1 MQNYTRVAVSK
12 DGSTLLATAFYGPSP
27 DTNSQQGGVL
37 LSTDAGNTWSTV
49 PNIIFDYPSGA
60 AGLGVI
66 LQPLALSKDGSVM
79 VVGSPQSQLWL
90 STDKGATFVDIVDR
104 IAAADAVP
112 NPAAT
117 AAGTTAAS
125 TTPSVKVGC
134 LQS

>member
-1 MQNYTRVAVSK
+1 M
-12 DGSTLLATAFYGPSP
+12 
-27 DTNSQQGGVL
+27 L